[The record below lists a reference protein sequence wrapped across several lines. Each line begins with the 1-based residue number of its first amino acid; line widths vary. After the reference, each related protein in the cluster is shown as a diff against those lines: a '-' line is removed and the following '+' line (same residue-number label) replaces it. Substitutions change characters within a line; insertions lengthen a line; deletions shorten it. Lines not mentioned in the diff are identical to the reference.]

1 MNKVILVG
9 RLTTKPELSSA
20 GKTIWARFCV
30 AINRPY
36 KNEDG
41 TRTADFVNCVVFGKN
56 AENISTYLEKG
67 SLISLSGSIQTTSYE
82 DKDGKKRNSVE
93 VNVSEFEFME
103 PKKETKTDEPATM

>member
-20 GKTIWARFCV
+20 GKNVWSRFCV

-41 TRTADFVNCVVFGKN
+41 TRTADFINCVAFGKN

-67 SLISLSGSIQTTSYE
+67 SLISLSGSIQTSTYK
-82 DKDGKKRNSVE
+82 DKDGNNRSNVE
-93 VNVSEFEFME
+93 VNVTEFEFME
-103 PKKETKTDEPATM
+103 SKKETKTDEPATM